1 MSLQSRREL
10 LASTAP
16 RYQQASKKEKQ
27 TILNELTAAT
37 GYHRKYAL
45 TLLKYH
51 DAQAAQPARRP
62 RKPSPRI
69 YTPEVQAALVEVWE
83 AANRI
88 CSKRLVPFLPE
99 FVAALERHGHLSLS
113 DDVRER
119 LLAISTATVDR
130 LLADVRRG
138 QLPYGRSTTRP
149 GSLLKHHVPVRTF
162 AEWNE
167 DGPGFIEADLVAHCG
182 DRIDGQFVHT
192 LVMTD
197 VSTGW
202 TEFAALL
209 YRSQDTVL
217 RAIRRIRTQLPF
229 DLLGLDTDNGGEFL
243 NYLLFHYCQD
253 EGITFT
259 RSRPYREN
267 DQCHVE
273 QKNGSIVRKF
283 VGYDRFVG
291 IEACRVL
298 GALYTQLRLYVNF
311 FQPSVK
317 LVEKKRVGNRI
328 MCKYDLAR
336 TPYQR
341 VTATESIS
349 DETRRALGEQY
360 RQLDPLNLLQ
370 QIESL
375 QDLFWQHAYVNPLA
389 LSATASPNG
398 STAQHVNGSVHP
410 AETAYPSAKAPGL
423 PNARAITSTA
433 NGNAPPPNDNGTA
446 RRLERAARMYRRT
459 KRKGRYGQVKRW
471 WRTRKD
477 PFEDVWDEVEQQL
490 EQTPYLTAKMLFQW
504 LQQGQPGKFSDG
516 QLRTLQRRVHDW
528 RLKQA
533 EHELEAN
540 EEFADHV
547 AAAAPSPERTGSGRR
562 HWVVTKAL
570 GRDEG
575 TGSG

>member
-1 MSLQSRREL
+1 
-10 LASTAP
+10 
-16 RYQQASKKEKQ
+16 
-27 TILNELTAAT
+27 
-37 GYHRKYAL
+37 
-45 TLLKYH
+45 
-51 DAQAAQPARRP
+51 
-62 RKPSPRI
+62 
-69 YTPEVQAALVEVWE
+69 
-83 AANRI
+83 
-88 CSKRLVPFLPE
+88 
-99 FVAALERHGHLSLS
+99 
-113 DDVRER
+113 
-119 LLAISTATVDR
+119 
-130 LLADVRRG
+130 
-138 QLPYGRSTTRP
+138 
-149 GSLLKHHVPVRTF
+149 
-162 AEWNE
+162 
-167 DGPGFIEADLVAHCG
+167 
-182 DRIDGQFVHT
+182 
-192 LVMTD
+192 MTD

-273 QKNGSIVRKF
+273 QKNGAIVRKF

-298 GALYTQLRLYVNF
+298 DALYARLRLYVNF

-317 LVEKKRVGNRI
+317 LIEKKRVGSRVKR
-328 MCKYDLAR
+328 KYDLAQ

-341 VTATESIS
+341 VMATEGIS

-360 RQLDPLNLLQ
+360 RQLDPLHLLQ

-389 LSATASPNG
+389 LPPPASPNG
-398 STAQHVNGSVHP
+398 STAQHVNGSVRP
-410 AETAYPSAKAPGL
+410 AETAYLSAKAPVL
-423 PNARAITSTA
+423 PNARAITSMA
-433 NGNAPPPNDNGTA
+433 NGSRPPHDDNGVFS
-446 RRLERAARMYRRT
+446 RLERAARMYRRT

-477 PFEDVWDEVEQQL
+477 PFEDVWHEVQQQL
-490 EQTPYLTAKMLFQW
+490 EQTPYLTAKALFQW
-504 LQQGQPGKFSDG
+504 LQQRYPGKFSDG

-533 EHELEAN
+533 EHELEAD
-540 EEFADHV
+540 EEFVEQIV
-547 AAAAPSPERTGSGRR
+547 AEAPSHHDAVCT
-562 HWVVTKAL
+562 
-570 GRDEG
+570 
-575 TGSG
+575 